1 MSRIVDQGAIVAGW
15 VGIGMAVTVALSFL
29 LVIPIEPAYWLLALP
44 SGLMIGYYANARADR
59 RDGPWSRILLN
70 ALYVGLLTGI
80 AYAVLLVGI
89 KALFFAADDGYRD
102 ASAGG
107 RIECSGGA
115 DCVYARYLDEG
126 QGPALAAQGVT
137 DVATFSTFY
146 WQEQLRTAGL
156 LIGLT
161 TAGAIGGGLVY
172 GVTRPKPR
180 ATESAATRAA

>member
-1 MSRIVDQGAIVAGW
+1 LSRIVDQGAIVAGW

-44 SGLMIGYYANARADR
+44 SGLLIGYYANARAGR
-59 RDGPWSRILLN
+59 QDGPWSRILRN

-80 AYAVLLVGI
+80 SFAVLLLGI
-89 KALFFAADDGYRD
+89 KALFFVADDGYRD

-107 RIECSGGA
+107 RIECGGGA
-115 DCVYARYLDEG
+115 ECVYARYLADG

-137 DVATFSTFY
+137 DVATFTAFY

-161 TAGAIGGGLVY
+161 TAGAIGGGLVF
-172 GVTRPKPR
+172 GATRPKPR
-180 ATESAATRAA
+180 ATEGATTPVA